1 MNELITFKD
10 GVAVVDTITIAEG
23 VQVQHKNILELIR
36 KYLPNFEAFGPVAF
50 ETRKGKPLPQ
60 GGFAKATEVA
70 WLTEDQ
76 TTLLFT
82 FLKNTEIARKL
93 KLALVKAFRAVR
105 DTLAKAHNK
114 AFAQLPDFTNPAI
127 AARAWAN
134 EVEKNQK
141 LIEQAKADAPK
152 IEFSEAVVASDVEM
166 TITATA
172 KVLGIGPR
180 KFFDWLRLNGFL
192 YKQAN
197 QATQDSINRGYMVV
211 RFHSI
216 QHADGVEQKAY
227 PHVTGAELFYFY
239 GRLRKENLIQRNEK
253 LELAA

>member
-1 MNELITFKD
+1 MLKELIPLTVATIGTEEQKTVDARALYEFL
-10 GVAVVDTITIAEG
+10 GVKSRFNDWIANRIKKYDLSEG
-23 VQVQHKNILELIR
+23 VDFVSLTKNLVNGGTQKEVFLSLITAKELAMVENNERGKQARLYFIECERVAKVQ
-36 KYLPNFEAFGPVAF
+36 
-50 ETRKGKPLPQ
+50 T
-60 GGFAKATEVA
+60 
-70 WLTEDQ
+70 
-76 TTLLFT
+76 
-82 FLKNTEIARKL
+82 
-93 KLALVKAFRAVR
+93 
-105 DTLAKAHNK
+105 K

-127 AARAWAN
+127 AARAWAD

-152 IEFSEAVVASDVEM
+152 VEFSESVVASDAEM

-180 KFFDWLRLNGFL
+180 KLFDWLRLNGFL

-197 QATQDSINRGYMVV
+197 QATQDAINRGYMVV

-227 PHVTGAELFYFY
+227 PHVTGAGLFYFY
-239 GRLRKENLIQRNEK
+239 GRLRKEGLIQKNEE
-253 LELAA
+253 LELVA

>member
-10 GVAVVDTITIAEG
+10 GVAVVDTVTIADG
-23 VQVQHKNILELIR
+23 VGYPHKNVIALCR
-36 KYLPNFEAFGPVAF
+36 KHLDDLKDFGRVEFIIQPF
-50 ETRKGKPLPQ
+50 QTKGGPQ
-60 GGFAKATEVA
+60 SREVA
-70 WLTEDQ
+70 ILTEDQ
-76 TTLLFT
+76 AILLMAFMQ
-82 FLKNTEIARKL
+82 NNEIVRKF
-93 KLALVKAFRAVR
+93 KVSLVKAFRSVR
-105 DTLAKAHNK
+105 DALAKAQNR

-127 AARAWAN
+127 AARAWAD

-152 IEFSEAVVASDVEM
+152 VEFSEAVVASDAEM

-197 QATQDSINRGYMVV
+197 QATQDAINRGYMVV

-216 QHADGVEQKAY
+216 QHDDGVEQKAY
-227 PHVTGAELFYFY
+227 PHVTGAGLFYFY

>member
-1 MNELITFKD
+1 MHELIKIHTD
-10 GVAVVDTITIAEG
+10 GQAVTDSLTIATG
-23 VQVQHKNILELIR
+23 AQVEHAAVMKLIR
-36 KYLPNFEAFGPVAF
+36 KYPSDFEAFGRVGFEIQPF
-50 ETRKGKPLPQ
+50 ETA
-60 GGFAKATEVA
+60 GGTQKREVA
-70 WLTEDQ
+70 LLNEDQ

-82 FLKNTEIARKL
+82 FLKNTEIARKF
-93 KLALVKAFRAVR
+93 KVRLVKAFRTVR
-105 DTLAKAHNK
+105 DALAKAQNK

-127 AARAWAN
+127 AARAWAD

-152 IEFSEAVVASDVEM
+152 VEFSEAVVASDSEM

-197 QATQDSINRGYMVV
+197 QATQDAINRGYMVV

-227 PHVTGAELFYFY
+227 PHVTGAGLFYFY
-239 GRLRKENLIQRNEK
+239 GRLRKNNLIQRNEK

>member
-1 MNELITFKD
+1 MNEIIKLTAQTIGGEPQQTVNARELHARLEVKTEFKD
-10 GVAVVDTITIAEG
+10 WIARRIKDFDFQEGIDFCSFLSESSRGRPGKEYAITINMA
-23 VQVQHKNILELIR
+23 KELCMVERNDLGR
-36 KYLPNFEAFGPVAF
+36 KWRRYFIDCEQQL
-50 ETRKGKPLPQ
+50 
-60 GGFAKATEVA
+60 
-70 WLTEDQ
+70 Q
-76 TTLLFT
+76 T
-82 FLKNTEIARKL
+82 
-93 KLALVKAFRAVR
+93 VK
-105 DTLAKAHNK
+105 
-114 AFAQLPDFTNPAI
+114 QAI
-127 AARAWAN
+127 AIPQTLPEALRLAADLA
-134 EVEKNQK
+134 EKNQQ

-152 IEFSEAVVASDVEM
+152 VEFSEAVVASDTEM

-197 QATQDSINRGYMVV
+197 QATQDAINRGYMVV

-227 PHVTGAELFYFY
+227 PHVTGAGLFYFY

>member
-1 MNELITFKD
+1 MNEIIKLTAQTIGGEPQQTVNARELHEALMIKSNFRDWIKNRISD
-10 GVAVVDTITIAEG
+10 FGFLENQDFATVA
-23 VQVQHKNILELIR
+23 KNLAGGGKSKEYFISIGMAKELCMVERNDLGR
-36 KYLPNFEAFGPVAF
+36 KWRRYFIDCEQQL
-50 ETRKGKPLPQ
+50 
-60 GGFAKATEVA
+60 
-70 WLTEDQ
+70 Q
-76 TTLLFT
+76 T
-82 FLKNTEIARKL
+82 
-93 KLALVKAFRAVR
+93 VK
-105 DTLAKAHNK
+105 
-114 AFAQLPDFTNPAI
+114 QAI
-127 AARAWAN
+127 AIPQTLPEALRLAADLA
-134 EVEKNQK
+134 EKNQQ

-152 IEFSEAVVASDVEM
+152 VEFSEAVVASDTEM

-197 QATQDSINRGYMVV
+197 QATQDAINRGYMVV

-216 QHADGVEQKAY
+216 QHEDGVEQKAY
-227 PHVTGAELFYFY
+227 PHVTGAGLFYFY

>member
-1 MNELITFKD
+1 MVERNDL
-10 GVAVVDTITIAEG
+10 G
-23 VQVQHKNILELIR
+23 R
-36 KYLPNFEAFGPVAF
+36 KWRRYFIDCEQQL
-50 ETRKGKPLPQ
+50 
-60 GGFAKATEVA
+60 
-70 WLTEDQ
+70 Q
-76 TTLLFT
+76 T
-82 FLKNTEIARKL
+82 
-93 KLALVKAFRAVR
+93 VK
-105 DTLAKAHNK
+105 
-114 AFAQLPDFTNPAI
+114 QAI
-127 AARAWAN
+127 AIPQTLPEALRLAADLA
-134 EVEKNQK
+134 EKNQQ

-152 IEFSEAVVASDVEM
+152 VEFSEAVVASDTEM

-197 QATQDSINRGYMVV
+197 QATQDAINRGYMVV

-216 QHADGVEQKAY
+216 QHEDGVEQKAY
-227 PHVTGAELFYFY
+227 PHVTGAGLFYFY